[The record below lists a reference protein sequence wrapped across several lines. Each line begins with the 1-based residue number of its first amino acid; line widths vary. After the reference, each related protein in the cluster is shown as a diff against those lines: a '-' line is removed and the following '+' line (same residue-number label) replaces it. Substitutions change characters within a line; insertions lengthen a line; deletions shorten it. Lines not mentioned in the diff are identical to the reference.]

1 MCLVLLAVQSHPEY
15 RLIVAANRDEF
26 YDRPT
31 APAAF
36 WSEAPGVLG
45 GRDLQ
50 AGGTW
55 LGVETGGRFAAVTN
69 YRQGRRESA
78 APRSRGHLVSEFLIG
93 KMGASAYMEQVRRDA
108 DQYNGFNLIAGDA
121 AALWYYSNREGA
133 VRGLEP
139 RIYGLSNHLLDTPWP
154 KVVET
159 KRAFG
164 ALLHARGEELI
175 DQLFDLLADPRRAPE
190 DQLPTTGVGT
200 DWERLLSA
208 AFIASEDYGTR
219 SSTVLLLH
227 REGSMALVE
236 RSFGRGGVP
245 AGEVRLEVS
254 PPPDLVRPPLM
265 E

>member
-1 MCLVLLAVQSHPEY
+1 MCLVLLALQSHPEY

-36 WSEAPGVLG
+36 WPDAPAVLG

-55 LGVETGGRFAAVTN
+55 LGIETGGRFAAVTN
-69 YRQGRRESA
+69 YRQGQRESA
-78 APRSRGHLVSEFLIG
+78 ATHSRGHLVSNFLIG
-93 KMGASAYMEQVRRDA
+93 KAAAFDYVEQVRRDA

-121 AALWYYSNREGA
+121 GTLWYYSNREGS
-133 VRGLEP
+133 VRALRPGV
-139 RIYGLSNHLLDTPWP
+139 YGLSNHLLDTPWP
-154 KVVET
+154 KVAET

-164 ALLHARGEELI
+164 AMLHARGEELI
-175 DQLFDLLADPRRAPE
+175 DQLFDLLADPRQAPE
-190 DQLPTTGVGT
+190 DQLPATGVGAE
-200 DWERLLSA
+200 WERLLSA

-227 REGSMALVE
+227 REGNIAFLE
-236 RSFGRGGVP
+236 RSFGPGGAP

-254 PPPDLVRPPLM
+254 PPPDLVRPAPA